1 MCYSFKNM
9 LTGTALSLL
18 LSVSVVYQ
26 VSAQNMNLNNNE
38 VPGSVSLDLDA
49 PDSNGKN
56 LPILDD
62 NPDNNLK
69 PNENS
74 NLITPSAPAAAQRAL
89 PEKEKVVNKTTG
101 NDSLAPQ
108 PRVSNALLGSE
119 QVAPLGDNND
129 NQLVQPK
136 ISANDLVI
144 PNTSATIDSV
154 VRPEDDPLAD
164 IGGESAALT
173 QIDTNLFSKMSTL
186 EKQSALL
193 SLELRREKIKN
204 EIEAIKAQRQ
214 QAQLEQQAAE
224 EEKQRKKQEWENEQK
239 KKLLEEEQK
248 VKDLEAKMEGLRQEK
263 IVKAYKEEMLQ
274 EKQQWIKNNEKI
286 YQQMAEVEKE
296 REFLLNDFQLKL
308 SNLINLAKKTVI
320 DAQNAKNRHNQDV
333 DALKTKIS
341 VLQSRLDAELAEKN
355 KSNPFAQLP
364 AEKQVMLSDVYAIME
379 VVGKGENLA
388 AKLINKNGDYFLV
401 RKGTTLQTGHVI
413 DEITETYIRGDIDGV
428 KDYLYF
434 TAGGILDSE
443 PVSNAVITKAKMAAT
458 QGANGGVGGGAAG
471 GANESLVG
479 TAGIPS
485 LGEGLFVR

>member
-1 MCYSFKNM
+1 MYYSLKNM
-9 LTGTALSLL
+9 LAGTALSLL
-18 LSVSVVYQ
+18 LSMSAVSQ
-26 VSAQNMNLNNNE
+26 ASAQNMNLNNNE
-38 VPGSVSLDLDA
+38 VQGSVSLDLDA
-49 PDSNGKN
+49 PDNNEKN
-56 LPILDD
+56 LPILDED
-62 NPDNNLK
+62 PDNALLPQN
-69 PNENS
+69 NN
-74 NLITPSAPAAAQRAL
+74 NLITPSAPAMPQKVL
-89 PEKEKVVNKTTG
+89 PENEPMQNAPIVN
-101 NDSLAPQ
+101 DPLAPQ
-108 PRVSNALLGSE
+108 PRAANGLLGGE
-119 QVAPLGDNND
+119 PVAPLGDVNN
-129 NQLVQPK
+129 QPIQPK
-136 ISANDLVI
+136 KSVNDLVI
-144 PNTSATIDSV
+144 PNTAATVDDEI
-154 VRPEDDPLAD
+154 RPEDDPLRE
-164 IGGESAALT
+164 INGEDSALT

-248 VKDLEAKMEGLRQEK
+248 VKDLEVKMEGLRQEK

-458 QGANGGVGGGAAG
+458 QGANGGVGGGAAS
-471 GANESLVG
+471 GANDSLVG

>member
-1 MCYSFKNM
+1 MCYSLKNVFA
-9 LTGTALSLL
+9 GTALSLL
-18 LSVSVVYQ
+18 LSMSAVSQ
-26 VSAQNMNLNNNE
+26 ASAQNMNLNNNE
-38 VPGSVSLDLDA
+38 AAGSVSLDLDA
-49 PDSNGKN
+49 PDNNERN
-56 LPILDD
+56 LPILDEE
-62 NPDNNLK
+62 PDDALIPQGND
-69 PNENS
+69 
-74 NLITPSAPAAAQRAL
+74 NLITPSAPAPAPMAL
-89 PEKEKVVNKTTG
+89 PENEPIAGAPIVN
-101 NDSLAPQ
+101 DPLAPQ
-108 PRVSNALLGSE
+108 PRAAGGLLGGE
-119 QVAPLGDNND
+119 PAAPLGGSD
-129 NQLVQPK
+129 NQPIQPQR
-136 ISANDLVI
+136 SVNEMVI
-144 PNTSATIDSV
+144 PNTSAMVDSEI
-154 VRPEDDPLAD
+154 RPEDDPLRE
-164 IGGESAALT
+164 INGEDSALT

-239 KKLLEEEQK
+239 KRLLEEEQK
-248 VKDLEAKMEGLRQEK
+248 VKDIEAKMEGLRQEK

-308 SNLINLAKKTVI
+308 SNLINLAKKTVE
-320 DAQNAKNRHNQDV
+320 DAQNAKSRHNQDI

-341 VLQSRLDAELAEKN
+341 VLQSRLNAELAENN

-364 AEKQVMLSDVYAIME
+364 TEKQVLLSDVYAIME
-379 VVGKGENLA
+379 VVGKGANLA

-401 RKGTTLQTGHVI
+401 RKGTTLQTGHVV
-413 DEITETYIRGDIDGV
+413 DEITETYIRGDMNGV

-458 QGANGGVGGGAAG
+458 KGANGAAG
-471 GANESLVG
+471 GATGGGSESLVG